1 MACRYWPWLCVSK
14 SPVPAEYPCSFKK
27 VLNQNIRSK
36 ADVISLAKSV
46 GPWDLCKTVVKSLQL
61 LGWVRT
67 TLVALK
73 GWQRAVRFAGC
84 TCVYLIHSHLT
95 CRELW
100 IQLENNTHL
109 QLIAWDISFNSSWRE
124 LDAWIGSELH
134 FPVIMLLI
142 MANLLFVNNV
152 LSKVGRHDTHLL
164 GGGSDFLLGIT
175 QNGVCHIPVCLSKK
189 HLNLSF
195 CGNEDVQRACQL
207 SVWKL
212 CGIHVSL
219 LIYRGLHMLQHIF
232 HSIWNKSVRRSVLEA
247 IKVFIPIRSADSCEM
262 V

>member
-1 MACRYWPWLCVSK
+1 MWVCVPK

-27 VLNQNIRSK
+27 VLSQNIRGK
-36 ADVISLAKSV
+36 ADVISMANSV
-46 GPWDLCKTVVKSLQL
+46 GPWGLCKTVVKSLQP

-67 TLVALK
+67 MLVALK
-73 GWQRAVRFAGC
+73 GWLWAVRFAGC

-134 FPVIMLLI
+134 FLIIMLLI

-175 QNGVCHIPVCLSKK
+175 QDGVCHGGK
-189 HLNLSF
+189 HLF
-195 CGNEDVQRACQL
+195 AFQR
-207 SVWKL
+207 
-212 CGIHVSL
+212 
-219 LIYRGLHMLQHIF
+219 
-232 HSIWNKSVRRSVLEA
+232 SIWTFLLWQWGRAEIPRAASLETLGHTCFSSDMQGLRHVPTYFSLHLDQICEKICSRSH
-247 IKVFIPIRSADSCEM
+247 
-262 V
+262 

>member
-1 MACRYWPWLCVSK
+1 
-14 SPVPAEYPCSFKK
+14 
-27 VLNQNIRSK
+27 
-36 ADVISLAKSV
+36 
-46 GPWDLCKTVVKSLQL
+46 
-61 LGWVRT
+61 
-67 TLVALK
+67 
-73 GWQRAVRFAGC
+73 
-84 TCVYLIHSHLT
+84 
-95 CRELW
+95 
-100 IQLENNTHL
+100 
-109 QLIAWDISFNSSWRE
+109 
-124 LDAWIGSELH
+124 
-134 FPVIMLLI
+134 MLLI

-195 CGNEDVQRACQL
+195 CGNEDVQRARQL

-232 HSIWNKSVRRSVLEA
+232 HSIWNKFVRRSVLEA